1 LQKRKVYLIIASFLL
16 AIVIGAVILFAVS
29 DQKATVTNAPLE
41 VVPIEDPS
49 PEDTEDILAESEDT
63 DTSSEIKDAFQ
74 RLFKD
79 TIGLFIKEDLHITA
93 IGDSLTQGVGDR
105 TDKGGYVGILQ
116 QTFEQTEDRVKID
129 NFGKRGN
136 RTDQMLKRMEDPVIS
151 ASIENA
157 DVVLITIGANDIMKV
172 TKDHFTNLD
181 YEDYSEAMPAYEERM
196 KEIFQKIDTLNPD
209 AEIYLIGFYNPFEEN
224 FPELKDQL
232 GTIIKEYNSIGEQ
245 IALDEDQHYIET
257 ADLFQNETATLL
269 SDDYFHPNEIGYG
282 KVAERV
288 LESMKPVIQ
297 EEEEDVE

>member
-1 LQKRKVYLIIASFLL
+1 MQKRKVYLIIASFLL

-29 DQKATVTNAPLE
+29 DKKATVTNAPLE
-41 VVPIEDPS
+41 VVPIEDSAPENT
-49 PEDTEDILAESEDT
+49 EDTLGESEDT

-74 RLFKD
+74 RLFND

-93 IGDSLTQGVGDR
+93 IGDSLTQGVGDK

-151 ASIENA
+151 ASLENA

-181 YEDYSEAMPAYEERM
+181 YDDYSKAMPAYEERM

-209 AEIYLIGFYNPFEEN
+209 AEVYLIGFYNPFEEN
-224 FPELKDQL
+224 FPELKEQL
-232 GTIIKEYNSIGEQ
+232 GTIIKEYNSIGEK
-245 IALDEDQHYIET
+245 IAQNEEQHYIET
-257 ADLFQNETATLL
+257 VDLFQNETANLL

-288 LESMKPVIQ
+288 LESIKPVIQ
-297 EEEEDVE
+297 EEEEDEE